1 MWEGERAVDRQG
13 LARRLLE
20 DPRGGRTGWAGTALE
35 SAVERV
41 VAIGMLVWQIPMLAT
56 SLVLDDPGRRTLVVA
71 AHGIVALLLVLAL
84 RRAVPLEAAIV
95 AVYPVFVLD
104 WWAAPSVATPL
115 LFAACW
121 MTNLN
126 NGAAGL
132 ALRGRRGFLL
142 PVGAAI
148 LLPLAMVLSRPERP
162 AAELPLSVF
171 VTALSIAVV
180 VRLGFGALWSYLHQ
194 ADGEAEAAE
203 REERALAEA
212 QAASREAAEDARML
226 HDTVINTLGAIANGG
241 ASVRD
246 LTEVRARCARDVT
259 VAGVLEAGGTH
270 RTAWADAVR
279 HPAITVLRTGDADQA
294 VEQHLELLPAD
305 VSRAWVGI
313 VAELVQNA
321 AKHSG
326 ADEVM
331 VDARLA
337 VAGLTVVVS
346 DDGRGFDGQ
355 TQTSRGLAE
364 SVLARAAAAGLEVE
378 LVTRPGRGTRVTIAQ
393 RRADAARGIAAGWSL
408 STPDFDRVM
417 STVRRRA
424 AWLWSIGLLAVGAV
438 LAVSNHHGELNHE
451 YTMVVIDALAC
462 LIAWRSTRGGRRLAW
477 WGAGL
482 LVIAASLA
490 FLTSAA
496 AVGLGQS
503 APVRWQALGAT
514 GPLVLLIA
522 LAGRR
527 GLLAGSLA
535 VAATAA
541 AAAAYVAPESRAAA
555 AIVLLAGAVAVW
567 FSWGWF
573 RFHITVAR
581 IGARAAADQRR
592 RHLAQVDVAITRA
605 AAESR
610 ARWRAAGLHRSLE
623 LLREVA
629 DGVREPTDPQVRRAC
644 GEEEFHLRQLIR
656 LDPDLVRMGLWL
668 VRALSLARQRDV
680 QLVVRTGSR
689 DLDTE
694 SADRAGQLLLAAVQ
708 ATPAGE
714 SLTVTLF
721 EGADGMRLTL
731 VAPHPHLQQLQESGR
746 SSAEGGARILGSQDF
761 VELVLGPVQEQ
772 AA

>member
-1 MWEGERAVDRQG
+1 MDRQG
-13 LARRLLE
+13 LPRRLLE
-20 DPRGGRTGWAGTALE
+20 DPRGGHTGWAGTALE

-41 VAIGMLVWQIPMLAT
+41 VAIGMLVWQVPMVAT
-56 SLVLDDPGRRTLVVA
+56 SLALDDPVRRALLVA
-71 AHGIVALLLVLAL
+71 AHGSVALLLVLAL
-84 RRAVPLEAAIV
+84 RRTAPLEAAIV

-104 WWAAPSVATPL
+104 WWASPSVATPL

-121 MTNLN
+121 MMNLN
-126 NGAAGL
+126 HGAAGL
-132 ALRGRRGFLL
+132 ALRGRRAFLL
-142 PVGAAI
+142 PLGAA
-148 LLPLAMVLSRPERP
+148 LLVPLAMVLSRPERP
-162 AAELPLSVF
+162 IAELPLSVF
-171 VTALSIAVV
+171 VTTVSIAVV
-180 VRLGFGALWSYLHQ
+180 VRLGFGALWSYLHE

-212 QAASREAAEDARML
+212 RAASREAAEDARML

-246 LTEVRARCARDVT
+246 VSEVRARCARDVT
-259 VAGVLEAGGTH
+259 VAGVLETGGTH

-279 HPAITVLRTGDADQA
+279 HPAITVLRTGEADEV

-305 VSRAWVGI
+305 VSRAWIGM

-326 ADEVM
+326 ADEVT
-331 VDARLA
+331 VDVRLA
-337 VAGLTVVVS
+337 VPGLTVAVS

-355 TQTSRGLAE
+355 APAGRGLAE
-364 SVLARAAAAGLEVE
+364 SVLARAAATGLEVE
-378 LVTRPGRGTRVTIAQ
+378 LVTRPGDGTRVTIAQ
-393 RRADAARGIAAGWSL
+393 RHADAARRNAAGWSL
-408 STPDFDRVM
+408 STPDFARVM
-417 STVRRRA
+417 SSVRRRA
-424 AWLWSIGLLAVGAV
+424 AWLWSVGLIAVGVV

-451 YTMVVIDALAC
+451 YTMVAIDALAC
-462 LIAWRSTRGGRRLAW
+462 LIAWRSTRGGRRLPW
-477 WGAGL
+477 WGVCLLAILAG
-482 LVIAASLA
+482 LA
-490 FLTSAA
+490 FLASAA

-527 GLLAGSLA
+527 GLLTGSLA
-535 VAATAA
+535 VVVTAG

-555 AIVLLAGAVAVW
+555 AIVLLAAAVAVW
-567 FSWGWF
+567 FPWGWF
-573 RFHITVAR
+573 RFHVTVAR

-592 RHLAQVDVAITRA
+592 RHLAQIDAAITRA

-623 LLREVA
+623 LLREMA
-629 DGVREPTDPQVRRAC
+629 GGVREPTDPQVRQAC

-680 QLVVRTGSR
+680 HLVVRTGSR

-694 SADRAGQLLLAAVQ
+694 SADRAGRLLLAAVQ

-731 VAPHPHLQQLQESGR
+731 VAPHPHLLQLQQPLPE
-746 SSAEGGARILGSQDF
+746 APGAVHTLGDQDF
-761 VELVLGPVQEQ
+761 VELMFEPAQEQ